1 MLPHTEG
8 RDYEQDEAR
17 SLLAYRFAGEKLTC
31 TKSLLLM
38 TGRGKSKPA
47 RLRLRKKL
55 QENLAAIPPAGALL
69 GESSLRLLKAVLSLD
84 CTAMVLVWTIAN
96 AALST

>member
-38 TGRGKSKPA
+38 TGRGKSK
-47 RLRLRKKL
+47 
-55 QENLAAIPPAGALL
+55 AG
-69 GESSLRLLKAVLSLD
+69 
-84 CTAMVLVWTIAN
+84 
-96 AALST
+96 